1 MDIQSRKI
9 EFLSEFLKVQNED
22 VILRLEKILYNEK
35 KITLNDQFEPMTIQE
50 FNSRID
56 KSMEDSKNGRITN
69 ASDLKRKIEKWT

>member
-35 KITLNDQFEPMTIQE
+35 KKPLNDQFEPMTIQE

-69 ASDLKRKIEKWT
+69 ASDLKSKIEKWT

>member
-9 EFLSEFLKVQNED
+9 EFLSECLKVKNED

-69 ASDLKRKIEKWT
+69 ASDLKSKIE